1 MDVDLEQLE
10 VDARR
15 IKKELPSD
23 HKPVVIEFAGSPK
36 AGKSTTIDI
45 LAHFFKRMGFQV
57 WAPTEGASKRTPY
70 HLKRNLIAFNTWTLN
85 YAISELLVAY
95 FNVDHQ
101 DLIILDRGPYDS
113 LAWLGLLK
121 KQSEDENKLTD
132 KEFEILRDFAVNTR
146 WSALFS
152 RVYLFECSV
161 ETSLARENES
171 KLTQEP
177 GTAMNEAMLTALLRE
192 YKAMKQE
199 FKGNRL
205 FPVATSYETT
215 PQTTSYELALD
226 ILGLFEG
233 QYFKDGES

>member
-36 AGKSTTIDI
+36 AGKSATIDI

-101 DLIILDRGPYDS
+101 DLISSIEGRTIRL
-113 LAWLGLLK
+113 LGWA
-121 KQSEDENKLTD
+121 
-132 KEFEILRDFAVNTR
+132 F
-146 WSALFS
+146 
-152 RVYLFECSV
+152 
-161 ETSLARENES
+161 
-171 KLTQEP
+171 
-177 GTAMNEAMLTALLRE
+177 
-192 YKAMKQE
+192 
-199 FKGNRL
+199 
-205 FPVATSYETT
+205 
-215 PQTTSYELALD
+215 
-226 ILGLFEG
+226 
-233 QYFKDGES
+233 